1 MVKVYNSK
9 RGAGKLNE
17 NMILYVEK
25 ILIHDLKNALQNVL
39 NKQGLEIEIPAIDVE
54 VPREKLHGD
63 YASNIAMK
71 LAGKFH
77 KSPRDI
83 AALICESFD
92 SKIVESVD
100 IAGPGFINFVLDRA
114 WLYETLNIVI
124 QEGSHYGQTN
134 YGNKQKVQIEFVSAN
149 PTGPLHVG
157 HSRGAVVGD
166 VLASIMEAAGYNVER
181 EYYINDAGNQMNI
194 LGKSTLIRYKQ
205 LLGHDITLP
214 ENAYRGEYIIDISR
228 EIKNKYGNKILK
240 KTEDEQLDFCRDFAY
255 EKMLAIIKADLAD
268 YGIEFDY
275 WFSERD
281 LHKGKV
287 KEAIALLRDK
297 GYIYEKDD
305 ALWFK
310 ATDFNDRK
318 DRVVIKSDGEPTYL
332 AADIAYHLDKL
343 ERGYGHLINIWGADH
358 HGYISRVKAAIQAFG
373 YAGDKLEI
381 VLIQLV
387 TLLRDGKK
395 VPMSKR
401 EGNFVTM
408 RDVLEEV
415 GKDAARYFYIMRSTD
430 SHFDFDLDL
439 AKEESS
445 NNPVYYIQ
453 YAHARICSIFTN
465 TEDINIED
473 NKNLNLLTT
482 AEELELMKLLA
493 RYPEEIRISAVKK
506 QPHNMASFA
515 YDLANAFHVFYNK
528 CRVITDD
535 DKLTSAR
542 LCLVK
547 ATQQVLQNVLSLLGL
562 NAPEQM

>member
-1 MVKVYNSK
+1 MKVLNSK
-9 RGAGKLNE
+9 RGAGKLDK
-17 NMILYVEK
+17 NMVAYVEK
-25 ILIHDLKNALQNVL
+25 SLKQDLRTSLGKVINN
-39 NKQGLEIEIPAIDVE
+39 QGLEIEIPAIDVE
-54 VPREKLHGD
+54 VPREKSHGD
-63 YASNIAMK
+63 YATNIALK

-77 KSPRDI
+77 KSPREV
-83 AALICESFD
+83 AALIVELFSCEF
-92 SKIVESVD
+92 VENVD
-100 IAGPGFINFVLDRA
+100 IAGPGFINFKLDKK
-114 WLYETLNIVI
+114 WLYDTLNII
-124 QEGSHYGQTN
+124 MRYGNEYGQID
-134 YGNKQKVQIEFVSAN
+134 YGAGKDVQIEFVSAN

-166 VLASIMEAAGYNVER
+166 VLASIMTVAGYNVER

-194 LGKSTLIRYKQ
+194 LGKSSLLRYKQ
-205 LLGHDITLP
+205 LLGYDVELP

-228 EIKNKYGNKILK
+228 EIKDIYGNDILK
-240 KTEDEQLDFCRDFAY
+240 KTEKEQMEFCRDFAY
-255 EKMLAIIKADLAD
+255 DKMLALIKSDLRD
-268 YGIEFDY
+268 YGIKMDK

-287 KEAIALLRDK
+287 KSAIALLRDK

-310 ATDFNDRK
+310 ATEFNDRK

-332 AADIAYHLDKL
+332 AADIAYHLNKL
-343 ERGYGHLINIWGADH
+343 ERGYDQLLNIWGADH

-373 YAGDKLEI
+373 YSESKLEI

-387 TLLRDGKK
+387 TLLRDGEK

-408 RDVLEEV
+408 RDVLAEV

-439 AKEESS
+439 AKEEST

-453 YAHARICSIFTN
+453 YAHARICSIF
-465 TEDINIED
+465 D
-473 NKNLNLLTT
+473 NLEGLDCKDNVDLELLNRV
-482 AEELELMKLLA
+482 EEVELMKLLA
-493 RYPEEIRISAVKK
+493 RYPEEIKKSAINE
-506 QPHNMASFA
+506 QPHNIASFA

-535 DKLTSAR
+535 DKLTFAR
-542 LCLVK
+542 IYLVK
-547 ATQQVLQNVLSLLGL
+547 ATQQVLQNILSLLGL
-562 NAPEQM
+562 SAPEQM